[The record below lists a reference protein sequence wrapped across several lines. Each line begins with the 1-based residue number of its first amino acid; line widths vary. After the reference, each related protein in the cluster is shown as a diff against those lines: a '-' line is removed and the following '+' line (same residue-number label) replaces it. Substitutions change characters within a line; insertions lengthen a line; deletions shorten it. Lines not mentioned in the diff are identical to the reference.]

1 MTAAAFLSVLLIH
14 LAAAISP
21 GPSFV
26 VSVRTAASEGFKVAA
41 ALAVGFGLGAMIW
54 AIAALAGLALLFEV
68 APVLLTILKIGGGL
82 FLCFIALMMWRHAAE
97 PLADI
102 EADAPPRSMLSAV
115 RLGLMTQLA
124 NPKPAIFFGAV
135 FIGLVPAGTPLPT
148 LIALLAF
155 IFINETLWYVFVA
168 RAFSI
173 AQARAAYM
181 RLKTAIDRLFG
192 GLIAVFGLKIALT

>member
-1 MTAAAFLSVLLIH
+1 MTAAAFLSVVLIH
-14 LAAAISP
+14 LAAAMSP

-26 VSVRTAASEGFKVAA
+26 VSVKTAASEGFKVAS
-41 ALAVGFGLGAMIW
+41 ALAVGFGLGATLW
-54 AIAALAGLALLFEV
+54 AIAALAGLALLFEI
-68 APVLLTILKIGGGL
+68 APVLLTALKIGGGL

-97 PLADI
+97 PLAEV

-135 FIGLVPAGTPLPT
+135 FIGLVPAGTPLPV
-148 LIALLAF
+148 LLALLAL

-173 AQARAAYM
+173 AQARTAYIRM
-181 RLKTAIDRLFG
+181 KAMIDRLFG
-192 GLIAVFGLKIALT
+192 GLIAFFGLKIALT

>member
-1 MTAAAFLSVLLIH
+1 MTAAAFLSVVLIH
-14 LAAAISP
+14 LAAAMSP

-41 ALAVGFGLGAMIW
+41 ALAMGFGLGAAIW
-54 AIAALAGLALLFEV
+54 AVAALAGLALLFEI
-68 APVLLTILKIGGGL
+68 APVLLTVLKVGGGL

-97 PLADI
+97 PLAEV
-102 EADAPPRSMLSAV
+102 EADAPPRSIASAI

-124 NPKPAIFFGAV
+124 NPKPAVFFGAV

-148 LIALLAF
+148 LIALLAL
-155 IFINETLWYVFVA
+155 IFINETLWYIFVA

-181 RLKTAIDRLFG
+181 RLKAMIDRLFG
-192 GLIAVFGLKIALT
+192 GLIAFFGLKIALT